1 MATLLKSLLPTKDP
15 SHTYYA
21 SADVLSAEFEEPLR
35 ETIKPRAYVKLPED
49 GHYQFKHAD
58 PFRLDGLIS
67 YQSGYTQVA
76 GHKSPKQGHGFTT
89 LATSVVEDLNVLD
102 VVTADRV
109 VAQISTEHPVYDPD
123 NGLTDGVPSVTFLGT
138 RFDNLRIGGH
148 KVELERH
155 VDILGPKPANAMS
168 YFDDAGVLGRVAKQY
183 TDITSA
189 KDFPE
194 WANDRYKWDPTAAQ
208 RQGKMDCSLVNRVAG
223 APGITFGHVID
234 VPHFGKIFLA
244 ELTMKRE
251 KNGTPSPDKY
261 AFHLT
266 MIRLEL
272 GCLAQANSCIV
283 TADTNG
289 VGGKGGPTPPPP
301 PPPALTRKA

>member
-1 MATLLKSLLPTKDP
+1 MATLLKSLLPTKEP
-15 SHTYYA
+15 SHSYYA
-21 SADVLSAEFEEPLR
+21 AADVLSADFEEPLR
-35 ETIKPRAYVKLPED
+35 ETIKPRAFVKLPED
-49 GHYQFKHAD
+49 GHYQFKRAD

-138 RFDNLRIGGH
+138 RFDNLRIAGH

-168 YFDDAGVLGRVAKQY
+168 YFDDASVLGRVAKQY

-189 KDFPE
+189 KDFPT
-194 WANDRYKWDPTAAQ
+194 WASDRYKWDPASAQ
-208 RQGKMDCSLVNRVAG
+208 RQGKMDCSLINRITG
-223 APGITFGHVID
+223 APGLTFGHVID

-244 ELTMKRE
+244 ELTLKRE
-251 KNGTPSPDKY
+251 KNGTPEPYKY

-272 GCLAQANSCIV
+272 GCIAQANACIV
-283 TADTNG
+283 SADANG
-289 VGGKGGPTPPPP
+289 SGGKGGGH
-301 PPPALTRKA
+301 

>member
-21 SADVLSAEFEEPLR
+21 AADVLSADFEEPLR

-155 VDILGPKPANAMS
+155 ADILGPKPANAMS
-168 YFDDAGVLGRVAKQY
+168 YFDDASVLGRVAKQY

-194 WANDRYKWDPTAAQ
+194 WAGDRYKWDPAAAQ
-208 RQGKMDCSLVNRVAG
+208 RQGKMDCSLVNRVNG
-223 APGITFGHVID
+223 APGISFGHVID

-251 KNGTPSPDKY
+251 KNGTPGPEKY

-272 GCLAQANSCIV
+272 GCLAQATSCIV
-283 TADTNG
+283 TAESNG
-289 VGGKGGPTPPPP
+289 QGSGGGGGHP
-301 PPPALTRKA
+301 